1 MARTRF
7 ILPSIVRNG
16 ATCGIGIEIVAYLLS
31 SRISF
36 SQKARTTN
44 FSLCRYVCVLLFF
57 FFYFI
62 AVYTQ
67 CLIVIFYPFAPS
79 RACSKYLVI
88 RRRKRSV
95 GKNLPLFSIK
105 KLHYWS
111 VICDNNN
118 WIFFT
123 EEKGIRIFV
132 WGYIF
137 LRTVYRVWRIADLS
151 ESVESFIFI
160 NLLLRRLI
168 LYTLPGVTIAI
179 LIV

>member
-44 FSLCRYVCVLLFF
+44 FSLCRYVCIFF
-57 FFYFI
+57 FFLFYCGMYAMFNRYLLSFCTLACMQQIPRYTMLETFI
-62 AVYTQ
+62 R
-67 CLIVIFYPFAPS
+67 F
-79 RACSKYLVI
+79 
-88 RRRKRSV
+88 V

-105 KLHYWS
+105 KLQYWS
-111 VICDNNN
+111 MIYGNNN
-118 WIFFT
+118 WIFFM
-123 EEKGIRIFV
+123 EEKRIRIFV

-137 LRTVYRVWRIADLS
+137 LRTVYRV
-151 ESVESFIFI
+151 
-160 NLLLRRLI
+160 
-168 LYTLPGVTIAI
+168 
-179 LIV
+179 

>member
-44 FSLCRYVCVLLFF
+44 FSLCRYVCIFFLFYCGMYAMFNRYLLSFCTLACMQQIPR
-57 FFYFI
+57 YTMLETFI
-62 AVYTQ
+62 R
-67 CLIVIFYPFAPS
+67 F
-79 RACSKYLVI
+79 
-88 RRRKRSV
+88 V

-105 KLHYWS
+105 KLQYRS
-111 VICDNNN
+111 MIYGNNN
-118 WIFFT
+118 WIFFM
-123 EEKGIRIFV
+123 EEKRIRIFV

-137 LRTVYRVWRIADLS
+137 LRTVYRV
-151 ESVESFIFI
+151 
-160 NLLLRRLI
+160 
-168 LYTLPGVTIAI
+168 
-179 LIV
+179 